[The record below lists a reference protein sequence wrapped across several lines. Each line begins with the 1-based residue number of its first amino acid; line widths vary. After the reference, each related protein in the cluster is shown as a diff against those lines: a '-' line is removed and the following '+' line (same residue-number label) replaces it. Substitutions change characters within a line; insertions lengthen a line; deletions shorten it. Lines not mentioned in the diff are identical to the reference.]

1 MAAPHSS
8 VVAGLTALNQGDY
21 HKAIAQLEAAIQNY
35 NDPTT
40 LVKVQMGLVI
50 AYKNIRDERAI
61 ALCQTLS
68 HHPDPQIQT
77 WALRHLQELNRPS
90 QQLKLTQ
97 VNQSDRTSS
106 LKQNSATPATLST
119 GHYTQRLKK
128 LQRLPQINLL
138 PLWLLQAGTAIAF
151 FWLIRELLQVFM
163 GVTNDLL
170 VNLPY
175 LEPIQLFYRD
185 PTQFVLVTLFI
196 LLSVSPWLLDGL
208 LQVFYG
214 LQPLS
219 LDTLTSH
226 SPEARQLLERY
237 SQRQNWKVPQLRLLP
252 ISVPLALTYGNL
264 PRNARIVVT
273 QGLLEHLTANEIATI
288 YATQLGHIAH
298 KDFAIMS
305 LIMAATQL
313 PYTAYYQI
321 SQWSHKIPYFYLR
334 FLAGVIANFAYVV
347 WYLLCIPAV
356 WLSQVRIY
364 YSDRSSTEITGNPN
378 GLTRALLKITQGV
391 ATDIQKQECL
401 SWLLESWQL
410 LVPINHH
417 QAMTLSPCKTSTDF
431 ESVLTW
437 DCCHPYRYWFSLN
450 QTHPL
455 VGDRLQRLADIAQN
469 WSLKPELA
477 FLRTSVDRS
486 TFVPFLRQ
494 GAPFFCI
501 ILGLILGCLTWLI
514 GAIGVWL
521 RIPQLAWMF
530 GDWFLILGFLPIG
543 FSIGTFIRINSFFPD
558 SNFSNSKFELLNFL
572 SNPNM
577 LPLNSQPLRLQG
589 KLLGRR
595 GISNWLVPVLILE
608 SDIGLIQLHQPLPK
622 LVDTLLNNHSPLV
635 GQYIVVTGWCRRGAT
650 LWLDLDTWHQTR
662 SGRSYHPV
670 WSTILAC
677 AAAIWGAY
685 IILQGGTK

>member
-1 MAAPHSS
+1 MASPNSS

-21 HKAIAQLEAAIQNY
+21 HKAIAQLETAVHNY
-35 NDPTT
+35 KDPVT

-50 AYKNIRDERAI
+50 AYKNIGDERAI
-61 ALCQTLS
+61 ALCQNLS

-77 WALRHLQELNRPS
+77 WALRHLEQLNRPTQPS
-90 QQLKLTQ
+90 KLTAEA
-97 VNQSDRTSS
+97 QSERAE
-106 LKQNSATPATLST
+106 QHSATIST
-119 GHYTQRLKK
+119 PLAQHRANRLKK
-128 LQRLPQINLL
+128 LQRLPKVNLL

-151 FWLIRELLQVFM
+151 FWLTRELLQVFM
-163 GVTNDLL
+163 RVTNNLL

-185 PTQFVLVTLFI
+185 PTQFVLITLLVLFGI
-196 LLSVSPWLLDGL
+196 SPWLLDGL
-208 LQVFYG
+208 LRVFYS

-219 LDTLTSH
+219 LDTLASH

-237 SQRQNWKVPQLRLLP
+237 YQRQHWKVPQLRLLP
-252 ISVPLALTYGNL
+252 ISVPLAIAYGNL
-264 PRNARIVVT
+264 PRNARIVVS
-273 QGLLEHLTANEIATI
+273 QGLLEHLAANEIATI
-288 YATQLGHIAH
+288 YATQLGHIAY
-298 KDFAIMS
+298 KDFAVMS
-305 LIMAATQL
+305 LILTVTQL
-313 PYTAYYQI
+313 PYIAYYQI
-321 SQWSHKIPYFYLR
+321 SQWGNQVSHFSLR
-334 FLAGVIANFAYVV
+334 FAAGIIANFAYLL

-364 YSDRSSTEITGNPN
+364 YSDRLATEITGNPN

-391 ATDIQKQECL
+391 AIDIQKQECP

-410 LVPINHH
+410 LVPINQH
-417 QAMTLSPCKTSTDF
+417 QAITLSPCKTSTDF

-477 FLRTSVDRS
+477 FLRTNVDRS

-494 GAPFFCI
+494 GAPFFGI

-514 GAIGVWL
+514 GAIGIWL

-543 FSIGTFIRINSFFPD
+543 FSIGTFIRINSFFPN
-558 SNFSNSKFELLNFL
+558 SNFSNSKFEPLNFL

-608 SDIGLIQLHQPLPK
+608 SDIGLIRLHQPIPK
-622 LVDTLLNNHSPLV
+622 LIDTLLNHHSPLEGLV